1 MITVSDL
8 TVKLGDRNVIDG
20 ISLEIKDGEFI
31 SVVGKNGSG
40 KTTLA
45 HCLNGLRKP
54 SAGTVRVGHLDTSHP
69 KNTAEI
75 HRRVGM
81 VFQNPDDQLV
91 ATTVETELAFGLENL
106 GLCTERIRERIEIA
120 IDVFDLEELR
130 TRPPQQLSGGEKQ
143 RLAIASSYTMYP
155 DYLILDEPTALL
167 DNHHQN
173 QIMRQLQTLNND
185 HKIGLVIITH
195 SPHEAMQAER
205 MIILENGRIVSNGS
219 PKIIYNNLELLEV
232 SKIEAPFATQLG
244 HALNEKKITLTIK
257 DFAENWNRSINV
269 GDQSPDCSIKTAS
282 GAISIELS
290 KVHHEYQQ
298 YIKDQEPSLTDLSLK
313 FSRGSLHAI
322 LGKSGSG
329 KTTLAQHLN
338 GLLLPKS
345 GSIFLN
351 NENMTNY
358 SMNKL
363 IRKVGLV
370 FQFPELQ
377 LFAETVEEDVAFG
390 PEKLN
395 LCKEEIHQRIDKSLD
410 RVGLPLEHYGNR
422 SPQDLSSGEKR
433 RVAIAGVIAMDHE
446 VIVLDEPTAG
456 LDPRTSQSL
465 CKMMSDLAKKSNK
478 TVIWITHDV
487 DAAATWADEIT
498 VMAHGQIA
506 ITGRARDVVTDKDFN
521 KSTGL
526 LPPLSVILYEKM
538 KRFGYVMPFVPIT
551 LEETVSLLSS
561 Q

>member
-8 TVKLGDRNVIDG
+8 TVKLNNITVIDG
-20 ISLEIKDGEFI
+20 VSLEIRDGEFI

-45 HCLNGLRKP
+45 RCLNGLQKP
-54 SAGTVRVGHLDTSHP
+54 SSGTIRIGHLDATQQ
-69 KNTAEI
+69 KDAAEI

-106 GLCTERIRERIEIA
+106 GLCSKQIRERIEIA
-120 IDVFDLEELR
+120 IDIFDLEELR
-130 TRPPQQLSGGEKQ
+130 DRPPQQLSGGEKQ

-185 HKIGLVIITH
+185 HKIGLIVITH

-205 MIILENGRIVSNGS
+205 MIILKNGRIVSNGS
-219 PKIIYNNLELLEV
+219 PEKIYNNRELLKN
-232 SKIEAPFATQLG
+232 SGIEAPFATQLA
-244 HALNEKKITLTIK
+244 HALNEKKIPLTIE
-257 DFAENWNRSINV
+257 DFAENWNRPIRLK
-269 GDQSPDCSIKTAS
+269 DKDPDYSIKTALRH
-282 GAISIELS
+282 ISIELR
-290 KVHHEYQQ
+290 KVRHEYQH
-298 YIKDQEPSLTDLSLK
+298 YIKDREPSLNDLSLK

-338 GLLLPKS
+338 GLILPKS

-351 NENMTNY
+351 NENTKNF
-358 SMNKL
+358 SVNEL
-363 IRKVGLV
+363 VRKVGLV

-377 LFAETVEEDVAFG
+377 LFAETIEDDVAFG
-390 PEKLN
+390 PKKLN
-395 LCKEEIHQRIDKSLD
+395 LCKEEIHQRIDESLN

-433 RVAIAGVIAMDHE
+433 RVAIAGVIAMNHE

-456 LDPRTSQSL
+456 LDPETSQSL
-465 CKMMSDLAKKSNK
+465 CKMMSDLATKSNK

-487 DAAATWADEIT
+487 DAAARWANEMT
-498 VMAHGQIA
+498 VMARGQIA
-506 ITGRARDVVTDKDFN
+506 ITGRTRDVVTDDDF
-521 KSTGL
+521 KKFTGI
-526 LPPLSVILYEKM
+526 LPPFSVILYERLKSL
-538 KRFGYVMPFVPIT
+538 GYVMPFVPIT
-551 LEETVSLLSS
+551 LDETVSLLS
-561 Q
+561 